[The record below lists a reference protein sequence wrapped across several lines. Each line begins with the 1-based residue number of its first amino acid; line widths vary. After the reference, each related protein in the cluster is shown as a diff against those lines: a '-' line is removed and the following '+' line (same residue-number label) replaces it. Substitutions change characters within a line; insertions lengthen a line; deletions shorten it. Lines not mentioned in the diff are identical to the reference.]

1 MPVRVAG
8 ECKNCHINNTARD
21 LRAIYKGEFM
31 NRSRTVRVLAPV
43 MALGLVAAACGSDDP
58 VSDAVDSAED
68 AVDDAA
74 DDAADAVDGDDDA
87 MDDDAMDDDA
97 MDDDAMGDSEWG
109 GEAVDGVY
117 SIAEGVSVDV
127 SDCPSDWSN
136 TSGLE
141 DEIKLG
147 MSLPQSGPLA
157 AFGAIGDGMRAYFDY
172 VNETNPI
179 DGKEIELILADDAY
193 DPARTQ
199 TNVEDIIETD
209 EVGAFAYIIGTA
221 NNGQVR
227 PLLDEECIP
236 QLFNSTG
243 FPAWGDPANFP
254 WTIGGLLAYS
264 TEADI
269 WCGYAQDTL
278 GDDVTVAGLFMNND
292 FGKSYQDTV
301 EACEGIELVESI
313 THEATAADI
322 SNELTT
328 LAASGADAFF
338 LGSTGAFCPQA
349 MAGVAASP
357 WEPLFIMSNTCNSI
371 GSFFTPVDPAG
382 QGVVIANTNK
392 DIGDVD
398 SGDEDVALG
407 RQILE
412 DAGLDPDVGS
422 NGTGIIFGE
431 TMEEVL
437 RNAAAMPGGLTRT
450 NIMAASYNLDF
461 DHPFLL
467 DGIRMETSGTSDAY
481 AIEGAYMQEYQAP
494 EEGGV
499 GSYTIISDLITVEG
513 ETGSFGS

>member
-1 MPVRVAG
+1 
-8 ECKNCHINNTARD
+8 
-21 LRAIYKGEFM
+21 
-31 NRSRTVRVLAPV
+31 
-43 MALGLVAAACGSDDP
+43 MALGLVAAACGSDEAADP
-58 VSDAVDSAED
+58 V
-68 AVDDAA
+68 DDVEEAA
-74 DDAADAVDGDDDA
+74 DDAADEGEEAMEEGEEAADDA
-87 MDDDAMDDDA
+87 MEDGEEAMEDDEEAMEDDGEEA
-97 MDDDAMGDSEWG
+97 MSDSEFG
-109 GEAVDGVY
+109 GEGADGVFQ
-117 SIAEGVSVDV
+117 IAEGVSIDTN
-127 SDCPSDWSN
+127 DCPSDWSN
-136 TSGLE
+136 TTGLE

-147 MSLPQSGPLA
+147 MSLPQSGALA
-157 AFGAIGDGMRAYFDY
+157 AFGAIGDGMQAYFDY
-172 VNETNPI
+172 INENDPI
-179 DGKEIELILADDAY
+179 DGKEIELVLADDAY

-209 EVGAFAYIIGTA
+209 AVGAFTYIIGTA

-227 PLLDEECIP
+227 PLLDEECVP

-243 FPAWGDPANFP
+243 FPAWGDPGNFP

-269 WCGYAQDTL
+269 WCQHTVAEL
-278 GDDVTVAGLFMNND
+278 GEGATVAGLFMNND
-292 FGKSYQDTV
+292 FGASYQQTV
-301 EACEGIELVESI
+301 EACEGIDLVESI

-328 LAASGADAFF
+328 VAASDADAFF

-349 MAGVAASP
+349 MAGVASSP
-357 WEPLFIMSNTCNSI
+357 WEPLFLISNTCNSI
-371 GSFFTPVDPAG
+371 GSFFAPVDPAG
-382 QGVVIANTNK
+382 AGVRLANTNK
-392 DIGDVD
+392 DIGDV
-398 SGDEDVALG
+398 SGDDEAIALG

-450 NIMAASYNLDF
+450 NIMTATYNLDF

-467 DGIRMETSGTSDAY
+467 DGIRMETSGTNDSY
-481 AIEGAYMQEYQAP
+481 AIEGAYIQEYVAP

-499 GSYTIISDLITVEG
+499 GSYSTVSDLISVEG
-513 ETGSFGS
+513 ETGTFGS